1 MPSLHR
7 QISNFLRI
15 TNIYSIYPTYISF
28 GWKKRQKNLNYLQV
42 FLQNIN
48 SSINMTGIEERGN
61 STQRRPSGGGDHSI
75 KRGNFYYLASFPW
88 EEICYIVIFPE
99 GNGFLSFF
107 FGIPRDDWGNGA
119 VQHWYTV
126 GMSRSTGVLEYSTTA
141 RPHRSSTKI

>member
-1 MPSLHR
+1 MARHKHDRNRRKGEL
-7 QISNFLRI
+7 
-15 TNIYSIYPTYISF
+15 
-28 GWKKRQKNLNYLQV
+28 YLEKA
-42 FLQNIN
+42 F
-48 SSINMTGIEERGN
+48 R
-61 STQRRPSGGGDHSI
+61 GDHSI
-75 KRGNFYYLASFPW
+75 KRGNYYYLASFPW

-99 GNGFLSFF
+99 GRAFYHFF